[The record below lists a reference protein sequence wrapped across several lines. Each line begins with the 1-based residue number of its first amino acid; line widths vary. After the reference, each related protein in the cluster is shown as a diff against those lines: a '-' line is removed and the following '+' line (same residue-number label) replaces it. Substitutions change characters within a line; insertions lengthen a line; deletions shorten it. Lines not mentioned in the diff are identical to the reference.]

1 MTLPPRSVDSSDA
14 AKSRLISP
22 SPPTGP
28 GALRTALGI
37 PAHPA
42 PHHPLLRIRFI
53 HNCSSFILGRRHT
66 SPYRPTSDASS
77 RHHPAAYIA
86 VRRRPVH
93 GCPRPTVLRPVRRSS
108 IKDMVVA
115 LADRQLPGR
124 RCVGVVDEQNT
135 AYLSSV
141 KPTPRGPTGHRCS
154 RANMTSYAH
163 VYS

>member
-66 SPYRPTSDASS
+66 SPYRPTLDASS
-77 RHHPAAYIA
+77 RQHPAASIT
-86 VRRRPVH
+86 VRGRPVH
-93 GCPRPTVLRPVRRSS
+93 RCPRTTTPKIVRNSSTMHMFVAPVNQ
-108 IKDMVVA
+108 
-115 LADRQLPGR
+115 QLPGR
-124 RCVGVVDEQNT
+124 HSAGVVDDEHTCSSELRSTHPARSHWASPLTRQHD
-135 AYLSSV
+135 LS
-141 KPTPRGPTGHRCS
+141 RR
-154 RANMTSYAH
+154 
-163 VYS
+163 